1 MLEGLLY
8 KTLSLSGDPS
18 CAKATV
24 VLLDDSEIYKAH
36 FPGFPVTPGVCIVG
50 MAVELASALTGKK
63 LSLAEAK
70 DIKFVTPIFPK
81 GETKVD
87 FDFSLEDDILKASVS
102 VDGAACAKM
111 TVTVKQD
118 ARAA

>member
-18 CAKATV
+18 AAKASV

-50 MAVELASALTGKK
+50 MAVELASALVGRK
-63 LSLAEAK
+63 LSLTDAK
-70 DIKFVTPIFPK
+70 DVKFVTPIFPK
-81 GETKVD
+81 GETVID
-87 FDFSLEDDILKASVS
+87 FELSLEGDVLKASVS
-102 VDGAACAKM
+102 EAGAPCARM
-111 TVTVKQD
+111 TITLKG
-118 ARAA
+118 

>member
-8 KTLSLSGDPS
+8 KTLSLTGDPS
-18 CAKATV
+18 AAKASV

-63 LSLAEAK
+63 LSLSEAK

-81 GETKVD
+81 GETRID
-87 FDFSLEDDILKASVS
+87 FDLALEDETLKAVVS
-102 VDGAACAKM
+102 EDGAVCAKM
-111 TVTVKQD
+111 TITVKQD
-118 ARAA
+118 A

>member
-8 KTLSLSGDPS
+8 KTLSLTGDAAS
-18 CAKATV
+18 AKATV
-24 VLLDDSEIYKAH
+24 VLLDDSPIYKAH

-63 LSLAEAK
+63 LALSEAK

-81 GETKVD
+81 GETRVE
-87 FDFSLEDDILKASVS
+87 FDLSLEEETLKAVVS
-102 VDGAACAKM
+102 EDGAVCAKM
-111 TVTVKQD
+111 TITLKQD
-118 ARAA
+118 A

>member
-18 CAKATV
+18 AAKASV

-50 MAVELASALTGKK
+50 MAVELASALVGRK
-63 LSLAEAK
+63 LELSEAK

-81 GETKVD
+81 GETVID
-87 FDFSLEDDILKASVS
+87 FEISLEGETLKASVS
-102 VDGAACAKM
+102 EAGEPCARM
-111 TVTVKQD
+111 TITVKG
-118 ARAA
+118 

>member
-8 KTLSLSGDPS
+8 KRLSLSGDLS
-18 CAKATV
+18 AGKASI

-50 MAVELASALTGKK
+50 MAVELASALSGRK

-81 GETKVD
+81 GETVVD
-87 FDFSLEDDILKASVS
+87 YELALDGEVLKATASV
-102 VDGAACAKM
+102 GGELCAKM
-111 TVTVKQD
+111 TITLRED
-118 ARAA
+118 A

>member
-8 KTLSLSGDPS
+8 KTLSLSGEPAS
-18 CAKATV
+18 AKASV
-24 VLLDDSEIYKAH
+24 VLLDDSPIYKAH

-50 MAVELASALTGKK
+50 MAVELASALTGRI

-81 GETKVD
+81 GETRVD
-87 FDFSLEDDILKASVS
+87 FDLSMEEETLKAVVS
-102 VDGAACAKM
+102 VDDAVCAKM
-111 TVTVKQD
+111 TITVKQD
-118 ARAA
+118 A